1 MIIGNSMDVKVH
13 LVNDNKTH
21 SITLPKSALV
31 SDTLVELEIPPD
43 TVIITRNG
51 QPIPLDTQLKT
62 GDELSVIRV
71 VSGG

>member
-13 LVNDNKTH
+13 LVNDNKTY

-43 TVIITRNG
+43 TVIITRKG